1 MPIPVTLEDGN
12 CTWDKE
18 LTTRAICR
26 HILYLLTHDH
36 QANEKHVFR
45 IIEIDKKTRA
55 ATDNKLDKTKRRQLH
70 NYRIINKAL
79 AMELLSALLLTRLNS
94 TTNVTSFCKTRNGLP
109 HYYATSRKPDITADY
124 PATGK
129 TPEFKVLA
137 EVSIKQDVTTKSYN
151 RQLWQARRHALELA
165 EETDQGLV
173 YALVINAG
181 KIGSDRALQ
190 GRYRYLLERDDLERN
205 ERVRLIP
212 ICVDDHVSAIEN
224 ILEKLPGDRFFFG
237 SDRLARICDTL
248 RLRILANVPN
258 NEAQWMCETWV
269 RIATDAPALDV

>member
-12 CTWDKE
+12 CTWEKE

-26 HILYLLTHDH
+26 HIFYLLTHDYK
-36 QANEKHVFR
+36 ANEMHVFR
-45 IIEIDKKTRA
+45 TIEIDKKTRA
-55 ATDNKLDKTKRRQLH
+55 ATDNKLKNEKRKLH

-109 HYYATSRKPDITADY
+109 HYYATSGKPDITADY
-124 PATGK
+124 PATGT

-137 EVSIKQDVTTKSYN
+137 EVSIKQDVTAESYN
-151 RQLWQARRHALELA
+151 DQLWQARRHALKLA
-165 EETDQGLV
+165 EETDQGIV

-190 GRYRYLLERDDLERN
+190 GKYRYLLERDDLERN

-212 ICVDDHVSAIEN
+212 ICVDDLVSAIEN

-258 NEAQWMCETWV
+258 NEAQWMCQTWV